1 MVEAFSTYKGCVFH
15 FLSFMLLYVE
25 RPFYKS
31 IFAKILNFENDGKD
45 DDMDQQKIG
54 RFIAEMRKKQGYTQ
68 KEIAEQL
75 GISDKAVSK
84 WETGRSMPDNS
95 IMLPLCEL
103 LNINVNELLSGESL
117 SVTEYSRKAEE
128 NMMNLMKD
136 SDERKR
142 HARRTRISMVIW
154 VVTLMLLMMV
164 MISNVETSDLAN
176 LLYYI
181 DVPGIIYVVSI
192 VLISLAC
199 SGQINDFFRAF
210 FYVVHGTEDE
220 QKMEMSIKAVRFAE
234 RTFLVGGAFVT
245 VFFAIYV
252 LSHVDVIAKTNQVL
266 CANLAVMLT
275 TMVYGC
281 LGALLL
287 APIRSR
293 LEKMQIM

>member
-1 MVEAFSTYKGCVFH
+1 
-15 FLSFMLLYVE
+15 
-25 RPFYKS
+25 
-31 IFAKILNFENDGKD
+31 
-45 DDMDQQKIG
+45 MDQQKIG

-117 SVTEYSRKAEE
+117 SVTEYNRKAEE

-154 VVTLMLLMMV
+154 VVTLMLLMII

-181 DVPGIIYVVSI
+181 DVPGINYVVSI